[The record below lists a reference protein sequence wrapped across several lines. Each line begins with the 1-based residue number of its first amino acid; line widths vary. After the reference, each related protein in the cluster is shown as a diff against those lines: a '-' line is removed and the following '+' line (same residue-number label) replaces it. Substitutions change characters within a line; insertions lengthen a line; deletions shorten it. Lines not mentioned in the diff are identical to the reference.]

1 MTILSRPR
9 SGAPLLTLE
18 TSAFTPFFRTWHAF
32 CIVLWSSGCYYFGPL
47 PQVKKNEAP
56 VIIDQNPPSETPLI
70 LKDRTVQV
78 FVIARDEDGV
88 TFQWSRSDGTLLGNA
103 QQVNAETSF
112 VEIAPD
118 PDVNLDGQSLRCTIY
133 DGAVPPASVILT
145 WPLEVP

>member
-1 MTILSRPR
+1 MTILSRP
-9 SGAPLLTLE
+9 PQPTLPLTLE
-18 TSAFTPFFRTWHAF
+18 TSAFRPIFRVWHVS
-32 CIVLWSSGCYYFGPL
+32 CMLLWSSGCYYFGPL

-56 VIIDQNPPSETPLI
+56 VIIDQNPPSQTPLI
-70 LKDRTVQV
+70 LKDRSVQV

-88 TFQWSRSDGTLLGNA
+88 NFQWSRSDGTLLGNA

-112 VEIAPD
+112 VEISPD
-118 PDVNLDGQSLRCTIY
+118 PNINLDGQSLRCTIY